1 MAQPERTLKKHGRI
15 FPPGMK
21 STSLHKTNPR
31 MRHLLFTERMKMADL
46 IHANYRLLFVLP
58 RFGIRLGFG
67 DKSIGEICR
76 QQNISASLF
85 LLVCNIYTF
94 DDFLPEPSELHSFTA
109 EDLTGYLH
117 NSHADYIREQIPEI
131 RRQVLALVGCCE
143 AKNGKILERFFDD
156 YSREVTHHFN
166 YEETVVFPYIHNLS
180 EGIESAEGYS
190 IGQFEENHSNI
201 EEKLGD
207 LKNILI
213 KYLPDSCP
221 GTPRNKLLL
230 DLFLL
235 EDDLNKHSLIE
246 DRILVPLVEQ
256 LEERR
261 R

>member
-1 MAQPERTLKKHGRI
+1 
-15 FPPGMK
+15 MK
-21 STSLHKTNPR
+21 
-31 MRHLLFTERMKMADL
+31 HLLFSDHQKMAEL

-67 DKSIGEICR
+67 EKSIGDICR
-76 QQNISASLF
+76 THDISASLF

-94 DDFLPEPSELHSFTA
+94 DDFLPSPDQIGSFTA
-109 EDLTGYLH
+109 EELTRYLH
-117 NSHADYIREQIPEI
+117 QSHTDYIDHQIPEI
-131 RRQVLALVGCCE
+131 RQQVLALAADCE
-143 AKNGKILERFFDD
+143 PRNGRILERFFDD
-156 YSREVTHHFN
+156 YSREVTSHFD

-180 EGIESAEGYS
+180 EGRPSDEGYS

-213 KYLPDSCP
+213 KYLPDSLP
-221 GTPRNKLLL
+221 EASRNRLLL

-256 LEERR
+256 LEKNVR
-261 R
+261 

>member
-1 MAQPERTLKKHGRI
+1 
-15 FPPGMK
+15 
-21 STSLHKTNPR
+21 
-31 MRHLLFTERMKMADL
+31 MADL

-67 DKSIGEICR
+67 EKSIGDICR
-76 QQNISASLF
+76 THQISVSLF
-85 LLVCNIYTF
+85 LLVCHIYTF
-94 DDFLPEPSELHSFTA
+94 DDFLPSPNELDSFTA

-117 NSHADYIREQIPEI
+117 QSHLDYLHGQIPEI
-131 RRQVLALVGCCE
+131 RRQVLALAACCE
-143 AKNGKILERFFDD
+143 APGGKILERFFDD
-156 YSREVTHHFN
+156 YSREVHSHFN
-166 YEETVVFPYIHNLS
+166 YEETVVFPYIHTLS
-180 EGIESAEGYS
+180 EGRPSDEGYS

-213 KYLPDSCP
+213 KYLSDSFPDE
-221 GTPRNKLLL
+221 PRNRLLL

-256 LEERR
+256 LEEKMR
-261 R
+261 